1 MRRLKITR
9 MVVLLLVCI
18 FIMSLTVFQGN
29 VVSGQN
35 QFKAEITVISG
46 DTLWSLAREH
56 APRGMDIREY
66 VDLMLNEN
74 NLESPIVYPG
84 QVIQLP

>member
-1 MRRLKITR
+1 MIARS
-9 MVVLLLVCI
+9 VVLLLAWV
-18 FIMSLTVFQGN
+18 FILSLTVFQGS

-35 QFKAEITVISG
+35 QYKTEITVNSG
-46 DTLWSLAREH
+46 DSLWSLAKEH

-66 VDLMLNEN
+66 IDLILNEN
-74 NLESPIVYPG
+74 KLMSPIVYPG